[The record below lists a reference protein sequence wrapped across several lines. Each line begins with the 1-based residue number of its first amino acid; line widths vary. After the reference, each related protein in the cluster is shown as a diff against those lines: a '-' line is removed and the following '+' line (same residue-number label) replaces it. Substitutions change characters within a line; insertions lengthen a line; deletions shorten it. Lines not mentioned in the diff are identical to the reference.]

1 MLNIGGCF
9 YHTNQ
14 NFSSR
19 EMNKKNL
26 AKCSKHKCL
35 EGEGG
40 SKGLSPMYSNDV
52 KLDGGVKKERQ
63 RELKGNKS

>member
-1 MLNIGGCF
+1 
-9 YHTNQ
+9 
-14 NFSSR
+14 
-19 EMNKKNL
+19 MNKKNL